1 MHNLV
6 DDLSNCVV
14 TISGL
19 CVFGCV
25 ASMLRT
31 FFVLH
36 KKSKEEN
43 KMKKVLALIL
53 ALVLVLSLA
62 ACGGNS
68 TKESITGKTSSQAE
82 TTEEVQETE
91 QAPQEKVDVPESLVG
106 TWYLLP
112 YDFFDFMY
120 SPSANEQQS
129 IIKYENAIK
138 EFTIS
143 DNGTITVDGKDYFLK
158 SSSGESF
165 ELPDPLKTLNE
176 QFTVEIDK
184 YQYRICLNS
193 DSEYIAYIA
202 YGNAVSQ
209 YNPIYSKQK
218 YSD

>member
-1 MHNLV
+1 MATKIKMIHPK
-6 DDLSNCVV
+6 
-14 TISGL
+14 
-19 CVFGCV
+19 
-25 ASMLRT
+25 AMLT
-31 FFVLH
+31 LGFY
-36 KKSKEEN
+36 KEYKN
-43 KMKKVLALIL
+43 KIL
-53 ALVLVLSLA
+53 
-62 ACGGNS
+62 
-68 TKESITGKTSSQAE
+68 
-82 TTEEVQETE
+82 
-91 QAPQEKVDVPESLVG
+91 
-106 TWYLLP
+106 
-112 YDFFDFMY
+112 
-120 SPSANEQQS
+120 NEY
-129 IIKYENAIK
+129 KYENAIK

-193 DSEYIAYIA
+193 DSEYIAYLA

>member
-1 MHNLV
+1 MKRTITSI
-6 DDLSNCVV
+6 LSI
-14 TISGL
+14 T
-19 CVFGCV
+19 
-25 ASMLRT
+25 
-31 FFVLH
+31 
-36 KKSKEEN
+36 
-43 KMKKVLALIL
+43 L
-53 ALVLVLSLA
+53 ALVMVLSFA
-62 ACGGNS
+62 ACGGND
-68 TKESITGKTSSQAE
+68 TKESDSDKTSSNAE
-82 TTEEVQETE
+82 QSDTVKETE

-112 YDFFDFMY
+112 YGFFFFFFR
-120 SPSANEQQS
+120 PSANEQQS

-165 ELPDPLKTLNE
+165 KIPSDSLTLNE
-176 QFTVEIDK
+176 QFAVEIDK

-193 DSEYIAYIA
+193 DSEYIAFEA